1 MRALF
6 QTKERAHAS
15 AHASRAKKN
24 RPHPRPIL
32 SPGLEIGPIRGLF
45 FSRRAE
51 IGPIR
56 GLFFPR
62 CAEIGPI
69 RGLFFSWRLEIG
81 PIRGPFF
88 SWRAEIGPIRGPF
101 FSRRAEIGPIR
112 GPFFSW
118 RLEIGPIR
126 GPFFSWRAE
135 IGLIRGPF
143 FGASPQLARRTPDTP
158 LARWQGKAPTKA
170 PRSIPFVRE
179 GARSKGRV
187 RETCDAPGCRRG
199 AGIVCRPTM
208 SPWNS
213 PVLVSWV
220 AECLDGF
227 LRQSKPKHPP
237 APIGGLWRHRMRAP
251 RRLAASHVF
260 ASLKPLGQGCAPTP
274 RGGLRCALAARR
286 VQAWEGRP

>member
-24 RPHPRPIL
+24 RPHRRTIL
-32 SPGLEIGPIRGLF
+32 SPGLD
-45 FSRRAE
+45 
-51 IGPIR
+51 
-56 GLFFPR
+56 
-62 CAEIGPI
+62 
-69 RGLFFSWRLEIG
+69 IG

-88 SWRAEIGPIRGPF
+88 SWRA
-101 FSRRAEIGPIR
+101 
-112 GPFFSW
+112 
-118 RLEIGPIR
+118 EIGPIR

-170 PRSIPFVRE
+170 PRSMPFVQE

-187 RETCDAPGCRRG
+187 RETCDAPGWCRCG
-199 AGIVCRPTM
+199 AGTVCRPSM
-208 SPWNS
+208 SPWN
-213 PVLVSWV
+213 PPALVPWV
-220 AECLDGF
+220 ADCLAGF
-227 LRQSKPKHPP
+227 LRQSKPQHPP
-237 APIGGLWRHRMRAP
+237 APIGGLWHHRVRAP

-260 ASLKPLGQGCAPTP
+260 ASLKRLGQGCAPTP

>member
-24 RPHPRPIL
+24 RPHRRPIL
-32 SPGLEIGPIRGLF
+32 SPGL
-45 FSRRAE
+45 
-51 IGPIR
+51 
-56 GLFFPR
+56 
-62 CAEIGPI
+62 
-69 RGLFFSWRLEIG
+69 
-81 PIRGPFF
+81 
-88 SWRAEIGPIRGPF
+88 EIGPIRGPF

-112 GPFFSW
+112 GLFFSW
-118 RLEIGPIR
+118 C
-126 GPFFSWRAE
+126 AE

-187 RETCDAPGCRRG
+187 RETCDAPGWCRRG

-208 SPWNS
+208 SPDCI
-213 PVLVSWV
+213 
-220 AECLDGF
+220 EGT
-227 LRQSKPKHPP
+227 LRDPSQHHPP
-237 APIGGLWRHRMRAP
+237 APIGGLWHHRVRAP

-260 ASLKPLGQGCAPTP
+260 ASLKRLGQGCAPTP